1 MTITSEPWLSPATSA
16 RAVRLVQIP
25 VADIHELGSGD
36 PKRVAALVSEQLTP
50 YIRGAECQRL
60 WEYRSTQLKAT
71 PADAPWITR
80 LIVDPVTDATVGV
93 SGFHAAPDENQ
104 MVEFGYRVEPIHRR
118 QGYARASLETLLA
131 VAAEHPDLRIVRAT
145 VSPDNTASRR
155 LIDQYGFVEVGEQWD
170 DDDGLEIIFELDA
183 RAEITPSSAV

>member
-1 MTITSEPWLSPATSA
+1 MTITSEPWLSPPTSA

-36 PKRVAALVSEQLTP
+36 PKRVASLSSEQLTP

-60 WEYRSTQLKAT
+60 WEYRSGQLKAT
-71 PADAPWITR
+71 PTDAPWITR
-80 LIVDPVTDATVGV
+80 LIEDPVTSTVVGV
-93 SGFHAAPDENQ
+93 AGFHGPPNENQ

-131 VAAEHPDLRIVRAT
+131 VAAEHPDVRIVRAT
-145 VSPDNTASRR
+145 ISPDNTASRR

-183 RAEITPSSAV
+183 RGGVTPSSVT